1 VHSSVFHDYI
11 LQQYKAVCHMFLN
24 YYPKLKYRADPAD
37 PIMDPLVCQEECYLQ
52 ILTKYV
58 WQGIL

>member
-1 VHSSVFHDYI
+1 
-11 LQQYKAVCHMFLN
+11 MFFN

-37 PIMDPLVCQEECYLQ
+37 PIMDPLVCQEENYLQ
-52 ILTKYV
+52 TLTKYV